1 LFSCRNRSADESP
14 SKVEGKH
21 NGVVRRWALDDLP
34 RDNAARTVW
43 LPDRPDRPDRPDHQ
57 DYPGQEVQE
66 VRPFGL
72 APGKKWHFF
81 ICHHQG
87 SGGDQARI
95 LCYELEKRGFRVW
108 YDNRR
113 AADHRN
119 LEGMKRGVHE
129 SEVFLIFLS
138 GRKETDRQPDLNGLY
153 EGPFTRWFC
162 QEEMV
167 TAHEAGLRCV
177 GVKEEEERFGKPD
190 FALEKSR
197 SLAGGKDGGPI
208 HERAAMNARLLDEV
222 CYIPFRRQQH
232 EMKGMVDEVAR
243 LRTCAREIGYT
254 EEGVPPQTPE
264 PELELGRQREKQP
277 NKRMRGTACCGR
289 C

>member
-1 LFSCRNRSADESP
+1 M
-14 SKVEGKH
+14 
-21 NGVVRRWALDDLP
+21 
-34 RDNAARTVW
+34 
-43 LPDRPDRPDRPDHQ
+43 
-57 DYPGQEVQE
+57 
-66 VRPFGL
+66 
-72 APGKKWHFF
+72 
-81 ICHHQG
+81 
-87 SGGDQARI
+87 
-95 LCYELEKRGFRVW
+95 EKRGFRVW

-138 GRKETDRQPDLNGLY
+138 GRKETDRQPDLNGRY

-222 CYIPFRRQQH
+222 CFIPFRRQQH

-243 LRTCAREIGYT
+243 LRTCARVLCYT

-264 PELELGRQREKQP
+264 PELEPEPEPELEPEAEPEPETGGSPRPKPRHEWQQDEDVAQCTTCERAFGVFLRRHHCRACGGLFCGKCSEGEKEFTTDAGVA
-277 NKRMRGTACCGR
+277 RMRVCGG
-289 C
+289 CE